1 MGYLR
6 KVGDKKF
13 RIMYDVMFVNGKRR
27 QKTETLVGVTKKQ
40 AEAILAKR
48 KAAVVA
54 GEYLPCADMTMN
66 ELFDRFMQ
74 AKEGR
79 LAATTLQRYE
89 SLLRLYLRPAVGTR
103 KVGSVKAVDL
113 LATYARWSKRPVSG
127 RTVHHAAELLR
138 NVLRRAV
145 KWEVILRSPAASL
158 DADDLPR
165 AVKPESAVLTETEA
179 QQLLQEAKYPT
190 HRCTARHYLTAQSAF
205 YPAVAFAL
213 YTGARL
219 GEIMAMRW
227 QDVDFRQRIVTISRS
242 LSSTK
247 RDGLIYKR
255 PKNDRVRTVCVSSHL
270 LVILE
275 SHRAVQ
281 AAERIAVR
289 PAYHDEDLIF
299 AKADGTPISSWL
311 FSSAF
316 RNFMKR
322 CPVRRIRFHDLRDTH
337 ASLLAKAG
345 VPIEVISK
353 RLGHSDIS
361 ITYDRYITVYRD
373 RDAEAAEAFGKIV
386 T

>member
-1 MGYLR
+1 MS
-6 KVGDKKF
+6 VD
-13 RIMYDVMFVNGKRR
+13 GKRR
-27 QKTETLVGVTKKQ
+27 QKTETLVGATKKQ
-40 AEAILAKR
+40 AEALLAKR

-54 GEYLPCADMTMN
+54 GEYLPSGDMTMN

-74 AKEGR
+74 AKQSR
-79 LAATTLQRYE
+79 LAATTVQRYE
-89 SLLRLYLRPAVGTR
+89 SLLRLYLRPAVGGK
-103 KVGSVKAVDL
+103 KVRSLRAVDL
-113 LATYARWSKRPVSG
+113 LAAYAQWSKRSVSA

-145 KWEVILRSPAASL
+145 KWEVILRSPSASL
-158 DADDLPR
+158 DADDLPK
-165 AVKPESAVLTETEA
+165 ALKPDSKVLTETEA
-179 QQLLQEAKYPT
+179 QQLLQEAKHPT
-190 HRCTARHYLTAQSAF
+190 HRCTARQYLTAQNVF

-227 QDVDFRQRIVTISRS
+227 QDVNVEQRTVTISRS

-247 RDGLIYKR
+247 RVGLIFKR
-255 PKNDRVRTVCVSSHL
+255 PKNDKVRTVCVSSHL
-270 LVILE
+270 LAILE

-289 PAYHDEDLIF
+289 SAYQDEDLIF
-299 AKADGTPISSWL
+299 AKPDGTPISSWL

-322 CPVRRIRFHDLRDTH
+322 CRVRRIRFHDLRDTH

-345 VPIEVISK
+345 VPIEVVSK

-373 RDAEAAEAFGKIV
+373 RDAEAAEAFGKMM

>member
-1 MGYLR
+1 LGYLR
-6 KVGDKKF
+6 KLGDKKF
-13 RIMYDVMFVNGKRR
+13 RIMYDVLSINGTRR
-27 QKTETLVGVTKKQ
+27 QKTETLIGVTKTQ
-40 AEAILAKR
+40 ALAILAKR

-54 GEYLPCADMTMN
+54 GEFTPCADMTMN

-74 AKEGR
+74 TKEGR

-89 SLLRLYLRPAVGTR
+89 SLLRLYLRPAIGR
-103 KVGSVKAVDL
+103 KKVAGVRAVDL
-113 LATYARWSKRPVSG
+113 LAVYAQWSKRSVSG
-127 RTVHHAAELLR
+127 RTICHAADLLR

-158 DADDLPR
+158 DADDLPK
-165 AVKPESAVLTETEA
+165 ALKPESAVLTETEA
-179 QQLLQEAKYPT
+179 QQLLQEAKQPT
-190 HRCTARHYLTAQSAF
+190 HRCTARHYLTAQSVF

-227 QDVDFRQRIVTISRS
+227 QDIDFRQRIVTISRS

-247 RDGLIYKR
+247 RDGLVYKR
-255 PKNDRVRTVCVSSHL
+255 PKNDRMRTVCVSSEL
-270 LVILE
+270 LAILE

-281 AAERIAVR
+281 AAERIAVG

-299 AKADGTPISSWL
+299 AKPDGTPITSWL

-322 CPVRRIRFHDLRDTH
+322 CRVRRIRFHDLRDTH

-353 RLGHSDIS
+353 RLGHSDIT

-373 RDAEAAEAFGKIV
+373 RDAEAAEAFAKIV

>member
-165 AVKPESAVLTETEA
+165 ASKTRIGG
-179 QQLLQEAKYPT
+179 T
-190 HRCTARHYLTAQSAF
+190 HRNRGA
-205 YPAVAFAL
+205 AVA
-213 YTGARL
+213 TG
-219 GEIMAMRW
+219 GEIPNPSVHGAALLDGAKRLLSC
-227 QDVDFRQRIVTISRS
+227 RGICTLHRSPSRRNHGDA
-242 LSSTK
+242 LA
-247 RDGLIYKR
+247 RR
-255 PKNDRVRTVCVSSHL
+255 R
-270 LVILE
+270 
-275 SHRAVQ
+275 
-281 AAERIAVR
+281 
-289 PAYHDEDLIF
+289 
-299 AKADGTPISSWL
+299 
-311 FSSAF
+311 FSSADRHNQPIAELDEAGRAYLQTAKERQGAHGLCF
-316 RNFMKR
+316 VASARDS
-322 CPVRRIRFHDLRDTH
+322 RIPSRG
-337 ASLLAKAG
+337 AG
-345 VPIEVISK
+345 C
-353 RLGHSDIS
+353 
-361 ITYDRYITVYRD
+361 
-373 RDAEAAEAFGKIV
+373 
-386 T
+386 

>member
-1 MGYLR
+1 LGYLR
-6 KVGDKKF
+6 KIGDKKF
-13 RIMYDVMFVNGKRR
+13 RIMYDVVSVNGKRQ

-40 AEAILAKR
+40 AEAFLAKR
-48 KAAVVA
+48 KAAVVV
-54 GEYLPCADMTMN
+54 GEYLPCGDMTMN
-66 ELFDRFMQ
+66 ALFDRFVQ
-74 AKEGR
+74 AKQGR

-89 SLLRLYLRPAVGTR
+89 SLLRLYLRPVVGTK
-103 KVGSVKAVDL
+103 KVGSVRAVDL
-113 LATYARWSKRPVSG
+113 LAAYAQWSKRSVSG
-127 RTVHHAAELLR
+127 RTVRHAADLLR
-138 NVLRRAV
+138 NVLRHAV

-158 DADDLPR
+158 DADDLPK
-165 AVKPESAVLTETEA
+165 ALKPESTVLTEGEA
-179 QQLLQEAKYPT
+179 QQLLKEAKYPP
-190 HRCTARHYLTAQSAF
+190 HRCTARHYLTAQSVF

-227 QDVDFRQRIVTISRS
+227 QDIDFQQRTVRISRS

-270 LVILE
+270 LAILE

-289 PAYHDEDLIF
+289 SSYLDEDLIF
-299 AKADGTPISSWL
+299 AKPDGTPISSWL

-353 RLGHSDIS
+353 RLGHSAIG

-373 RDAEAAEAFGKIV
+373 RDAEAAEAFAKIV
-386 T
+386 S

>member
-13 RIMYDVMFVNGKRR
+13 RIVYDIVSVTGRRR
-27 QKTETLVGVTKKQ
+27 QKTETLVGVTKRQ
-40 AEAILAKR
+40 AEAVLAKR
-48 KAAVVA
+48 KATVLA
-54 GEYLPCADMTMN
+54 GEFPSSTSMTMN
-66 ELFDRFMQ
+66 ELFDRFVQ
-74 AKEGR
+74 SKENR

-89 SLLRLYLRPAVGTR
+89 CLLRIYLRPAVGTK
-103 KVGSVKAVDL
+103 KVASLRTVDL
-113 LATYARWSKRPVSG
+113 LAAYTLWTKRGVGARTIR
-127 RTVHHAAELLR
+127 HAAELLR

-145 KWEVILRSPAASL
+145 KWEVITRSPAASL
-158 DADDLPR
+158 DADDLPKVLR
-165 AVKPESAVLTETEA
+165 PESTVLTESEVRL
-179 QQLLQEAKYPT
+179 LLQEAKHPT
-190 HRCTARHYLTAQSAF
+190 RRCAARHYLTAYSTF

-219 GEIMAMRW
+219 GEIMAVRW
-227 QDVDFRQRIVTISRS
+227 QDVDARQGTITISRS

-247 RDGLIYKR
+247 VAGLTFKR
-255 PKNDRVRTVCVSSHL
+255 PKNDKVRTVCVPPQL
-270 LVILE
+270 LAILE
-275 SHRAVQ
+275 SHHAVQ
-281 AAERIAVR
+281 AAGKIALGPV
-289 PAYHDEDLIF
+289 YHDEDLVF
-299 AKADGTPISSWL
+299 AKPDGKPIAPWL

-322 CPVRRIRFHDLRDTH
+322 SGVRRIRFHDLRDTH

-373 RDAEAAEAFGKIV
+373 RDAEAAEAFARIV
-386 T
+386 A

>member
-6 KVGDKKF
+6 KLGEKKF
-13 RIMYDVMFVNGKRR
+13 RIVYDIVSVNGIRR
-27 QKTETLVGVTKKQ
+27 QKTETLTGVTKKQ
-40 AEAILAKR
+40 AEALLAKR
-48 KAAVVA
+48 RATVLA
-54 GEYLPCADMTMN
+54 GEFPSSTSMTMN

-74 AKEGR
+74 SKENR

-89 SLLRLYLRPAVGTR
+89 CLLRIYLRPAVGAK
-103 KVGSVKAVDL
+103 KVASLRTVDL
-113 LATYARWSKRPVSG
+113 LTAYTQWIKRGVGARTIR
-127 RTVHHAAELLR
+127 HAADLLR
-138 NVLRRAV
+138 NILRRAV
-145 KWEVILRSPAASL
+145 KWEIVSRSPAASL
-158 DADDLPR
+158 DAEDLPK
-165 AVKPESAVLTETEA
+165 VLKPESAVLTESEV
-179 QQLLQEAKYPT
+179 QILLQEANHPT
-190 HRCTARHYLTAQSAF
+190 RRCTARHYLTAYSTF

-227 QDVDFRQRIVTISRS
+227 QDIDAHQRIVTISRS

-247 RDGLIYKR
+247 QTGLTFKR
-255 PKNDRVRTVCVSSHL
+255 PKNDKVRTVCVPPQL
-270 LVILE
+270 LAILQ

-281 AAERIAVR
+281 AAEKIAIGAGYR
-289 PAYHDEDLIF
+289 DEDLIF
-299 AKADGTPISSWL
+299 AKPDGTPIPPWL

-322 CPVRRIRFHDLRDTH
+322 SGVRRIRFHDLRDTH

-373 RDAEAAEAFGKIV
+373 RDAEAAEAFAKIV
-386 T
+386 A

>member
-1 MGYLR
+1 MGYFR
-6 KVGDKKF
+6 KIGDKKF
-13 RIMYDVMFVNGKRR
+13 RIMYDVVSLNGNRR
-27 QKTETLVGVTKKQ
+27 QEIETLAGVTKKQ

-54 GEYLPCADMTMN
+54 GEYLPCTDMTMN
-66 ELFDRFMQ
+66 ELFNRFMQ

-89 SLLRLYLRPAVGTR
+89 CLLRLYLRPV
-103 KVGSVKAVDL
+103 VGSKKVAAVRAVDL
-113 LATYARWSKRPVSG
+113 LAAYAQWSKRSVSG
-127 RTVHHAAELLR
+127 RTIRHAAELLR
-138 NVLRRAV
+138 NALRRAV
-145 KWEVILRSPAASL
+145 KWDVILRSPAASL
-158 DADDLPR
+158 DADDLPK
-165 AVKPESAVLTETEA
+165 ALKPESTVLTETET
-179 QQLLQEAKYPT
+179 QQLLQEAKDPT
-190 HRCTARHYLTAQSAF
+190 HRCTARHYLTAQSVF

-227 QDVDFRQRIVTISRS
+227 QDIDFRQRIVTISRS

-255 PKNDRVRTVCVSSHL
+255 PKNDRVRTVCVSSEL
-270 LVILE
+270 LAILE

-281 AAERIAVR
+281 AAERIALR
-289 PAYHDEDLIF
+289 AAYHDEGLIF

-373 RDAEAAEAFGKIV
+373 RDAEAAEAFAKIV
-386 T
+386 A

>member
-1 MGYLR
+1 
-6 KVGDKKF
+6 
-13 RIMYDVMFVNGKRR
+13 MYDVLSVNGKRR
-27 QKTETLVGVTKKQ
+27 QKTETLIGVTKKQ
-40 AEAILAKR
+40 AEALLAKR

-54 GEYLPCADMTMN
+54 GECGPRADMTMN

-89 SLLRLYLRPAVGTR
+89 SLLRLYLRPAVGAR
-103 KVGSVKAVDL
+103 KVAKVRAVDL
-113 LATYARWSKRPVSG
+113 LVAYARWSKRSVSA
-127 RTVHHAAELLR
+127 RTVRHAAELLR

-158 DADDLPR
+158 DADDLPK
-165 AVKPESAVLTETEA
+165 ALKPESTVLTESEV
-179 QQLLQEAKYPT
+179 QLLLQETKHPT
-190 HRCTARHYLTAQSAF
+190 QRCTARHYLTAYSTF

-227 QDVDFRQRIVTISRS
+227 QDIDFRQRMVTISRS

-247 RDGLIYKR
+247 RAGLTYKR
-255 PKNDRVRTVCVSSHL
+255 PKNDKVRAVCVSAELLAILQSH
-270 LVILE
+270 
-275 SHRAVQ
+275 HAVQ
-281 AAERIAVR
+281 SAEKIAMGS
-289 PAYHDEDLIF
+289 AYHDEDLIF
-299 AKADGTPISSWL
+299 AKPDGTPISSWL

-322 CPVRRIRFHDLRDTH
+322 SGVRRIRFHDLRDTH

-353 RLGHSDIS
+353 RLGHSSIS

-373 RDAEAAEAFGKIV
+373 RDAEAAEAFARIV
-386 T
+386 A

>member
-1 MGYLR
+1 LGYLR
-6 KVGDKKF
+6 KIGDKKF
-13 RIMYDVMFVNGKRR
+13 RIMYDVVSVNGKRQ
-27 QKTETLVGVTKKQ
+27 QKTETLVGVTKRQ
-40 AEAILAKR
+40 AEAFLAKR

-54 GEYLPCADMTMN
+54 GEFLPFGDMTMN
-66 ELFDRFMQ
+66 ALFDRFMQ
-74 AKEGR
+74 AKQGR

-89 SLLRLYLRPAVGTR
+89 SLLRLYLRPVVGSK
-103 KVGSVKAVDL
+103 KVGSVRAVDL
-113 LATYARWSKRPVSG
+113 LAAYAQWSKRSVSG
-127 RTVHHAAELLR
+127 RTVRHAADLLR

-158 DADDLPR
+158 DADDLPK
-165 AVKPESAVLTETEA
+165 ALKPESQVLTEGEA
-179 QQLLQEAKYPT
+179 QQLLTEAKYPT
-190 HRCTARHYLTAQSAF
+190 RRCTARHYLTAQSVF

-227 QDVDFRQRIVTISRS
+227 QDIDFQQRTVRISRS

-270 LVILE
+270 LAILE

-289 PAYHDEDLIF
+289 SAYHDEDLIF
-299 AKADGTPISSWL
+299 ATPDGTPISSWL

-322 CPVRRIRFHDLRDTH
+322 CPVRRIRFHELRDTH

-353 RLGHSDIS
+353 RLGHSGIG

-373 RDAEAAEAFGKIV
+373 RDAEAAEAFAKIV
-386 T
+386 S

>member
-13 RIMYDVMFVNGKRR
+13 RIMYDVVFVNGKRR

-89 SLLRLYLRPAVGTR
+89 SCCGFTCGRRRRQEGWQL
-103 KVGSVKAVDL
+103 KAVDL

-165 AVKPESAVLTETEA
+165 AVKPESAVLTETES

-289 PAYHDEDLIF
+289 PAYHDRIIF

-322 CPVRRIRFHDLRDTH
+322 CPVRRIRFHDSATH
-337 ASLLAKAG
+337 TPRCLPKPACQSRLSRSGWATVTSASRTIATSRSTA
-345 VPIEVISK
+345 
-353 RLGHSDIS
+353 
-361 ITYDRYITVYRD
+361 TVMPR
-373 RDAEAAEAFGKIV
+373 RRRRSGRS
-386 T
+386 